1 MWPAVRLL
9 YRVCYG
15 VPGETDTSKASTK
28 EMVVFGMHSKYRH
41 LVHAF
46 IYGPPVQ
53 ITREQGSSLS
63 DKIAREFLPRASF
76 QYFPPSEPGK
86 HDFKIS
92 IQEKDGRRSVAIT
105 VGLMQG
111 GLRFLVDQAWP
122 ESFKVACDNADGIA
136 RLFTPLVEAR
146 TELQLAEARLRVQVG
161 TDTPSAQTYLLEIL
175 LGKKAQELSGL
186 GNVAHFGIKYDVAPT
201 PGPIGPLDAPFRQV
215 TIEPLR
221 EENTSLYVEAMSN
234 WGRLLAE
241 AVPGQPGTIKAVPNG
256 PLTFGVRP
264 PSEYLKD
271 IEKYL
276 EAKVYPFLRGD
287 T

>member
-1 MWPAVRLL
+1 MLRGA
-9 YRVCYG
+9 G
-15 VPGETDTSKASTK
+15 GTDTSKASTK
-28 EMVVFGMHSKYRH
+28 EMVVFGMHDKYRC
-41 LVHAF
+41 LVYAF

-63 DKIAREFLPRASF
+63 DKIARDFLPRASF
-76 QYFPPSEPGK
+76 QYFPSSEPGK

-111 GLRFLVDQAWP
+111 ALRFLVDQAWP
-122 ESFKVACDNADGIA
+122 ESFKVACDTADGIT
-136 RLFTPLVEAR
+136 RLFTPFVEGR

-161 TDTPSAQTYLLEIL
+161 TETESAQAFLLKAL
-175 LGKKAQELSGL
+175 FSRRAQELSGL
-186 GNVAHFGIKYDVAPT
+186 GNVAHFGIKYDVTPT
-201 PGPIGPLDAPFRQV
+201 PGPTGPLDAPFRQV
-215 TIEPLR
+215 AIEPLR
-221 EENTSLYVEAMSN
+221 EEDTSLYVEAMSN
-234 WGRLLAE
+234 WGRILAQ
-241 AVPGQPGTIKAVPNG
+241 AVPGQPGAVKAVPSG

-276 EAKVYPFLRGD
+276 VAKVYPFLRGD